1 MNRQFEPP
9 EHRPAASSA
18 YALGRLWRAIQTATT
33 HPDPDT
39 RERAEQKALAWEAVL
54 DGMASG
60 RLDVGSRT
68 PVADTP
74 AWVTLEVAHG
84 GFATGGYVAEGPLD
98 DGEQTMLGHV
108 PPTVGGSSDRMRL
121 NSWFLTDEGLARLE
135 RALNDR
141 TYVVGVPE
149 HGALLVVAWLV
160 AHGHH
165 ALALDLVA
173 ELYPLIDR
181 LRFYPVLTDRPP
193 ASTAVVHRQSVGE
206 LTKQLAGIRP
216 PKQVAAMN
224 EALLVWRPLYDRL
237 VELWL
242 ETVQDDWPCR
252 QWPSDWAARRSEWLG
267 DYQAAASGHP
277 LCGDHRRARSNFTI
291 LRIAL
296 EACADGSSTL
306 TGRDVGRIRLVL
318 RRSVARWGEPGSPRL
333 RELRSRQAAW
343 AGRPTRAEL
352 ATAVVER
359 LAPLPQEGGLGDPA
373 TVLRPVELD
382 DRAHAIPRTLVR
394 KVERSREAPIENLVA
409 DGIIPSSEV
418 LARVLPQITS
428 HVASAPF
435 ADPTLRDL
443 YARIYSAFRQRR
455 SLLLL
460 NLAHQ
465 VRIEELPWVKAVE
478 PFRVTSADAKS
489 RARDTLRDTTVLA
502 LTSFPQTILPNP
514 LVREMAVL
522 AQQADVHIPF
532 VEEVAADIFMGTFTM
547 KWREAASVAASTM
560 AGSLYARYYDLPDA
574 TTWVDTESDRGV
586 VRRVVSRWG
595 KPTAEAFARVCEA
608 RAREAASG
616 DGSFVARNGTIIEQA
631 QILTTHNLAPLVDRL
646 GLHDVIGRRALDLAA
661 TTFDWAVREQNG
673 RRDSW
678 HAQLQAIKN
687 SAYAWRQAVFF
698 LSFTTDH
705 GRDEAL
711 ARLRASIADQ
721 PPEWQQR
728 FEPAVGGLEAV
739 VEGARFDA
747 NGKVNTSRRFL
758 GWSVGHHWLLPERT
772 PAMVAYE

>member
-1 MNRQFEPP
+1 
-9 EHRPAASSA
+9 
-18 YALGRLWRAIQTATT
+18 
-33 HPDPDT
+33 
-39 RERAEQKALAWEAVL
+39 V
-54 DGMASG
+54 
-60 RLDVGSRT
+60 
-68 PVADTP
+68 
-74 AWVTLEVAHG
+74 
-84 GFATGGYVAEGPLD
+84 
-98 DGEQTMLGHV
+98 
-108 PPTVGGSSDRMRL
+108 
-121 NSWFLTDEGLARLE
+121 
-135 RALNDR
+135 
-141 TYVVGVPE
+141 
-149 HGALLVVAWLV
+149 
-160 AHGHH
+160 
-165 ALALDLVA
+165 
-173 ELYPLIDR
+173 
-181 LRFYPVLTDRPP
+181 
-193 ASTAVVHRQSVGE
+193 
-206 LTKQLAGIRP
+206 
-216 PKQVAAMN
+216 
-224 EALLVWRPLYDRL
+224 
-237 VELWL
+237 
-242 ETVQDDWPCR
+242 
-252 QWPSDWAARRSEWLG
+252 
-267 DYQAAASGHP
+267 
-277 LCGDHRRARSNFTI
+277 
-291 LRIAL
+291 
-296 EACADGSSTL
+296 ACADDSSAL

-343 AGRPTRAEL
+343 AGRPTHAEL

-373 TVLRPVELD
+373 TVLRPVELN

-394 KVERSREAPIENLVA
+394 KVERSREGPIEDLVA

-428 HVASAPF
+428 HVVSAPF

-443 YARIYSAFRQRR
+443 YARIYSAFRHRR

-465 VRIEELPWVKAVE
+465 VQIEELPWVKSVE

-514 LVREMAVL
+514 LVREMAAL
-522 AQQADVHIPF
+522 AQQADIHVPF

-547 KWREAASVAASTM
+547 KWREAASVAASIM

-574 TTWVDTESDRGV
+574 TTWVDTESGRGV

-631 QILTTHNLAPLVDRL
+631 QILTTHNLAALVDRL
-646 GLHDVIGRRALDLAA
+646 GLHDVIGRRSLDLAA
-661 TTFDWAVREQNG
+661 TTFDWVVREQNV

-678 HAQLQAIKN
+678 HAQLQAVKN
-687 SAYAWRQAVFF
+687 TAYAWRQAVFF

-711 ARLRASIADQ
+711 ARLRASVADQ
-721 PPEWQQR
+721 PQEWQQR

-747 NGKVNTSRRFL
+747 SGKVKTSRRFL

-772 PAMVAYE
+772 PAIVAYE